1 MENLSH
7 EHAVTCC
14 GDEVDGVGTAVRV
27 GPGTA
32 SARSKRS
39 AVDLLASV
47 PEKAPPPGLW
57 SKIEAQLR
65 HEGVIH

>member
-7 EHAVTCC
+7 EHAATC
-14 GDEVDGVGTAVRV
+14 GVEVDCVGTSFQGGLVTR
-27 GPGTA
+27 
-32 SARSKRS
+32 SARSKPH
-39 AVDLLASV
+39 VDPLASV
-47 PEKAPPPGLW
+47 PVEAPPPGLW